1 MKKIILWGV
10 VFMVLVLLTL
20 PLSGQAMTLYIT
32 SIPPGAQ
39 VWINGVNSGKITPT
53 SIYAMDMNMG
63 GQSLKVK
70 LVIPGSTYEPYETK
84 LLPDRES
91 AELKVDFAAKHD
103 QTKKSE
109 FGSKLETL
117 NDLLRRGLI
126 TQEEYNKKKAD
137 LLEKF

>member
-10 VFMVLVLLTL
+10 VFMVLVQLTL

-53 SIYAMDMNMG
+53 SIYATDMNMG
-63 GQSLKVK
+63 GQSFKVK
-70 LVIPGSTYEPYETK
+70 LVIPGSTYEPYEAK
-84 LLPDRES
+84 VLPDTYS
-91 AELKVDFAAKHD
+91 AELKVDFVAKPD
-103 QTKKSE
+103 KTKKSE
-109 FGSKLETL
+109 IGSKLEAL
-117 NDLLRRGLI
+117 NDLLKKGLI
-126 TQEEYNKKKAD
+126 TQEEYNKKKTE